1 MKLEVIEKALKANFV
16 LTDRTDRSLTCID
29 STMAQWPL
37 YIFSNLARELDF
49 KWDEIADYLGYFHDE
64 VKEYYHRSRDMRE
77 QVLYAKKNKQ
87 PIDKNL
93 NEFTRKYILVRSSI
107 NNLTKPFINEYDIYQ
122 K

>member
-1 MKLEVIEKALKANFV
+1 MKLEIIEKALKANFV

-29 STMAQWPL
+29 STMAHWPL

-64 VKEYYHRSRDMRE
+64 VKEYYHKSRDMRE

-107 NNLTKPFINEYDIYQ
+107 NNLTKPFLNEYDIYQ